1 MNSKF
6 LHKFSL
12 FLLLVL
18 LASTVAFA
26 QDRRVTGKVID
37 ESGPVPGVNVSI
49 KGLPSN
55 VSTNAEGV
63 YTIQVKSDA
72 DVLVFSFIGYVRQQI
87 TVGNRARVDVTMV
100 SENNTLN
107 EVVVNVGYGTK
118 KRANV
123 LGAVASIK
131 AEEIEDLPVAN
142 LGNALQNRVAGL
154 GVSIASGKPGAN
166 TSLQIRN
173 PTLFG
178 ASGSLGLTS
187 DPLFV
192 IDGLTVTKSDFDN
205 LDASLVDQ
213 ISFLKDASAAI
224 YGAAG
229 AKGVVLVTTKR
240 GKPGKPRISYS
251 SYFGTSTST
260 EKPNVLTA
268 YEHAKML
275 NDGYE
280 LNNSANNLRFSQA
293 DLDLLKSKPNESWYD
308 ELWKPSNLMRHTIN
322 VSGGNDKVTFFAGGN
337 YYNEDGNFGDVS
349 IRKYGIRSG
358 MDANITPELKAS
370 VSLNMDYATT
380 DRNTLK
386 NSGVDTEDLMTR
398 ALFLTPAWVPL
409 TINGKPN
416 NWANGPNPPG
426 AWNPQAL
433 FDSGEYERNNN
444 QGLSL
449 NTSIEYKP
457 KFLTGLT
464 AKVQF
469 GKFNRFGNAKQYF
482 PSYTV
487 YNFVRGGQ
495 NGLLY
500 TNVPTTSPT
509 STIANSNRLSMGTTF
524 SGSYQLVGS
533 LAYAK
538 KIKKH
543 DFDILVLTEQT
554 ESSGDGYATYRDG
567 QQIPG
572 VDQFFAF
579 NAATTTAQ
587 LDGAREAGKRSY
599 LARLNYS
606 YNDRYI
612 LEAVARYDGSANFPP
627 DKRWGLFP
635 SVGLGWRISEEPFF
649 KDNVKFVSS
658 LKLRANVGL
667 VGDDRVQSYQYLAR
681 FTQTTGML
689 FGTAVTNGL
698 DPNLYPNPEI
708 TWEKAFTQNYGID
721 ASFLDNKLNFAMDVW
736 HRHTY
741 DGFDNYTVT
750 GLPYTVGINSGLK
763 NYGIQNSWGTE
774 FSVGY
779 RNKFNDNWGY
789 SIDAI
794 AGTGGN
800 QLIQS
805 YYSLS
810 RLGTVTEYQDVPI
823 GKSSNTYTSSNYGY
837 IAKGIL
843 RTQSQVDALL
853 ANNPNYKIGG
863 AKPQVGFMDYE
874 DVNNDGVIDDND
886 ITIMYDNVA
895 TKINFG
901 FTLGVSYKTFKLSTN
916 IAFAV
921 GGYKFIDSEARK
933 VPTTTQSAPA
943 FWADHWTPEN
953 PNAKYPRADAPLA
966 KENSTFW
973 SVSGTV
979 ARVNNAVLSYS
990 LPKKISEKFRIPEF
1004 RAYITGTNLFN
1015 IYNPYEYKDPNT
1027 SNFAN
1032 YPTLRTIS
1040 LGLNISM

>member
-1 MNSKF
+1 MNLKF
-6 LHKFSL
+6 LQKISL
-12 FLLLVL
+12 SLLVML
-18 LASTVAFA
+18 LVSTSLFA
-26 QDRRVTGKVID
+26 QDRKVTGKVVD
-37 ESGPVPGVNVSI
+37 ESGPIPGVNVSL
-49 KGLPSN
+49 KGIPSN
-55 VSTNAEGV
+55 VSTNADGV

-72 DVLVFSFIGYVRQQI
+72 DVLVFSYIGFVRQQI
-87 TVGNRARVDVTMV
+87 VVGNRNKIDVTMI

-131 AEEIEDLPVAN
+131 AEDIEDLPVAN
-142 LGNALQNRVAGL
+142 LGAALQNRVAGL

-192 IDGLTVTKSDFDN
+192 IDGLTATKSDFDN
-205 LDASLVDQ
+205 LDASLVDN
-213 ISFLKDASAAI
+213 ISFLKDASAAV

-275 NDGYE
+275 NDGFE
-280 LNNSANNLRFSQA
+280 LNNSPNNVRFSQA
-293 DLDLLKSKPNESWYD
+293 DLDLLASKPNESWYD
-308 ELWKPSNLMRHTIN
+308 ELWKSSHLMRHTIN

-337 YYNEDGNFGDVS
+337 YYDEDGNFGDVS

-409 TINGKPN
+409 KINGLPN

-449 NTSIEYKP
+449 NTSIEYRP
-457 KFLTGLT
+457 KFISGLA

-524 SGSYQLVGS
+524 SGSYQLIGS
-533 LAYAK
+533 LSYAK

-543 DFDILVLTEQT
+543 DFDVLVLTEQI

-635 SVGLGWRISEEPFF
+635 SVGLGWRVSEEPFF
-649 KDNVKFVSS
+649 KDNVKFVNS

-698 DPNLYPNPEI
+698 DPNLYPNPDI

-721 ASFLDNKLNFAMDVW
+721 ATFLDNKLNFAMDVW

-750 GLPYTVGINSGLK
+750 GLPYTVGISSGLK

-774 FSVGY
+774 FTVGY
-779 RNKFNDNWGY
+779 RDKINDNWGF
-789 SIDAI
+789 SVDAI
-794 AGTGGN
+794 AGTSDN

-810 RLGTVTEYQDVPI
+810 RLGLVTEYADAPI
-823 GKSSNTYTSSNYGY
+823 GKSSNKYTSSNYGY
-837 IAKGIL
+837 LAKGII
-843 RTQSQVDALL
+843 RTQAQVDAIL

-863 AKPQVGFMDYE
+863 QKPQVGFMDFE
-874 DVNNDGVIDDND
+874 DVNKDGVIDDND
-886 ITIMYDNVA
+886 ITVMYENVA

-901 FTLGVSYKTFKLSTN
+901 FTLGVSYKTFRLSTN
-916 IAFAV
+916 VALAV
-921 GGYKFIDSEARK
+921 GGRKFIDSEARK
-933 VPTTTQSAPA
+933 VPTTTQSAPS
-943 FWADHWTPEN
+943 FWADHWTPTT
-953 PNAKYPRADAPLA
+953 PDAKYPRADAPLA
-966 KENSTFW
+966 RENSTFW

-979 ARVNNAVLSYS
+979 ARVNNAQLSYS
-990 LPKKISEKFRIPEF
+990 LPKKISEKYRIPEF
-1004 RAYITGTNLFN
+1004 RAYLIGTNLFN
-1015 IYNPYEYKDPNT
+1015 IYNPYDYKDPNT
-1027 SNFAN
+1027 SSFAN